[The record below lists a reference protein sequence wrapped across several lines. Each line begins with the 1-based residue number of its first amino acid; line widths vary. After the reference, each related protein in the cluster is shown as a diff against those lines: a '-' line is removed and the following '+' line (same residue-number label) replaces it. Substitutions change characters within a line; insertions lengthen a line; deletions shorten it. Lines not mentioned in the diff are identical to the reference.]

1 MTLADLPRNQKAQI
15 SVLPQDIHLAEK
27 LLEQG
32 FILKTEISL
41 AHKALWNGPLAFRLH
56 NTKVTIT
63 PAVAKQIEVTLI
75 N

>member
-1 MTLADLPRNQKAQI
+1 MTLADLSRNQKAQI
-15 SVLPQDIHLAEK
+15 SVLPQDRNLTEK

-32 FILKTEISL
+32 FILKTEITL

>member
-1 MTLADLPRNQKAQI
+1 MTLADLPRYQKALI
-15 SVLPQDIHLAEK
+15 SVLPQDVTLTEK

-32 FILKTEISL
+32 FILKTEIEL

-63 PAVAKQIEVTLI
+63 PAVAKEIQVTLI